1 MLKADIGKLE
11 HMLMNQKQYKER
23 LKVKNM
29 SDMEHQFLSSVVEN
43 TPLFIDTLDEYEAV
57 IYKYMYLKRDLTIN
71 DWNGVTHYLNE
82 LLEDDPIRS
91 ISKAQT
97 MDIRES
103 MLQRFAKYIGYP
115 LTTKI

>member
-11 HMLMNQKQYKER
+11 HMLAHYKDYKER
-23 LKVKNM
+23 VKNTNIT
-29 SDMEHQFLSSVVEN
+29 DMERQFITSVVEN
-43 TPLFIDTLDEYEAV
+43 TPVFLKTLDEFEGA
-57 IYKYMYLKRDLTIN
+57 IYYYMYLKRDLTIN

-91 ISKAQT
+91 ISKTKT

-103 MLQRFAKYIGYP
+103 MLQRYAHYIGYP
-115 LTTKI
+115 LTKI